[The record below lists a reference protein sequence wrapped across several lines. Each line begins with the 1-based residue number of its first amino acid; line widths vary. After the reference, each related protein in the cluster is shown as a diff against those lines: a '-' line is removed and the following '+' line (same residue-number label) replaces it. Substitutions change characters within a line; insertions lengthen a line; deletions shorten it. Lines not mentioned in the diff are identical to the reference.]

1 MAVADFAA
9 QIKQGTKESHSAA
22 ENTKFVASFLRGVLD
37 PQEYRKLIANFYYVY
52 SAMEEEVEALK
63 DHPVVGKINLPELP
77 RKESLKEDLSYY
89 YGPSWET
96 EIKQSEACVK
106 YVNRIREVAKDD
118 PKLLVGHHYTRY
130 LGDLSGGQILRGI
143 AENSLKPEKGKG
155 LSFYDFSEISDS
167 KKYKKVYRQLLDELD
182 VAQHDVDNIIREANY
197 AFKLNMFMFEELDGN
212 AFKSTL
218 AYICCLLYTSP
229 SPRDGLLSRMPS
241 SA

>member
-1 MAVADFAA
+1 
-9 QIKQGTKESHSAA
+9 
-22 ENTKFVASFLRGVLD
+22 
-37 PQEYRKLIANFYYVY
+37 
-52 SAMEEEVEALK
+52 MEEEVEALK

-167 KKYKKVYRQLLDELD
+167 KKYKKVYRQLLDGLD
-182 VAQHDVDNIIREANY
+182 VAQHEVYNIIREANY
-197 AFKLNMFMFEELDGN
+197 AFKLNMFMFEELEGS
-212 AFKSTL
+212 ASKSFVK
-218 AYICCLLYTSP
+218 LLCNFVKSKL
-229 SPRDGLLSRMPS
+229 GLDK
-241 SA
+241 

>member
-37 PQEYRKLIANFYYVY
+37 PQEYRKLIANFYFVY

-106 YVNRIREVAKDD
+106 YVNRIREIAKDD
-118 PKLLVGHHYTRY
+118 PNLLVGHHYTRY

-167 KKYKKVYRQLLDELD
+167 KKYKKSYRQLLDELD
-182 VAQHDVDNIIREANY
+182 VAQDDVDLIIREANY
-197 AFKLNMFMFEELDGN
+197 AFKLNMYMFEELEGS
-212 AFKSTL
+212 ASKSFVK
-218 AYICCLLYTSP
+218 LLCNFVKSKL
-229 SPRDGLLSRMPS
+229 GIEK
-241 SA
+241 

>member
-167 KKYKKVYRQLLDELD
+167 KKYKKVYRQLLDGLD
-182 VAQHDVDNIIREANY
+182 VGQDDVDNIIREANY
-197 AFKLNMFMFEELDGN
+197 AFKLNMIMFEELEGS
-212 AFKSTL
+212 ASKSFVK
-218 AYICCLLYTSP
+218 LL
-229 SPRDGLLSRMPS
+229 
-241 SA
+241 

>member
-37 PQEYRKLIANFYYVY
+37 PQEYRKLIANFYFVY

-106 YVNRIREVAKDD
+106 YVNRIREIAKDD
-118 PKLLVGHHYTRY
+118 PNLLVGHHYTRY

-167 KKYKKVYRQLLDELD
+167 KNYKKSYRQLLDELD
-182 VAQHDVDNIIREANY
+182 VAQDDVDLIIREANY
-197 AFKLNMFMFEELDGN
+197 AFKLNMYMFEELEGS
-212 AFKSTL
+212 ASKSFVK
-218 AYICCLLYTSP
+218 LLCNFVKSKL
-229 SPRDGLLSRMPS
+229 GLEK
-241 SA
+241 